1 MASPSLSVTN
11 DYRNTFQ
18 NGTALHASRLR
29 AVVNS
34 LFFFLLAL
42 LISVR
47 YPNDSLL
54 GTFVRVYDDIRQ
66 LNQCQKCC
74 CVDGW
79 DFLLSVS
86 HLIFAFG
93 MLSSMVAQA
102 RVECYFKLTVSQ
114 YTCVNFKL
122 DYLIESTVGWSG
134 IFLFIALLSLV
145 FLSNTQIH
153 ITLSFVYVLVLLLID
168 LLYVSKTADRDPDG
182 AFFLRSPSF
191 ALKKFAADLIWK
203 VDLVSVIPLSI
214 WILAASLLYYFGAV
228 WFGTLTPWEKV
239 AEIFLSGAIG
249 FHLFATWILIEG
261 IMSDWNK
268 FLLHSATVYQNTS
281 GKAVDLAVVEPYC
294 IEECLMR
301 VVRRR

>member
-1 MASPSLSVTN
+1 MASTTLSETY
-11 DYRNTFQ
+11 DYRNAFQ
-18 NGTALHASRLR
+18 NRTALHASRLR
-29 AVVNS
+29 VIVYS
-34 LFFFLLAL
+34 LFFFCLAL
-42 LISVR
+42 LISIQ
-47 YPNDSLL
+47 YPNNSLL
-54 GTFVRVYDDIRQ
+54 GTFVRLYTDIRQ
-66 LNQCQKCC
+66 INHCQTCC

-79 DFLLSVS
+79 DFLLSGS

-93 MLSSMVAQA
+93 MLSSMIAQA

-114 YTCVNFKL
+114 YTHINFKL
-122 DYLIESTVGWSG
+122 DHLIESTVGWSG

-153 ITLSFVYVLVLLLID
+153 IALSYAYVCVLLLID

-182 AFFLRSPSF
+182 EFFLRSPSF
-191 ALKKFAADLIWK
+191 ALKKFATDLIWK

-214 WILAASLLYYFGAV
+214 WILAAGLLYYFGAE
-228 WFGTLTPWEKV
+228 WFDTRTPWEKV

-261 IMSDWNK
+261 IMADWNK
-268 FLLHSATVYQNTS
+268 FLLLSATVYQNTN
-281 GKAVDLAVVEPYC
+281 GKAVDLAGVKPYC

-301 VVRRR
+301 VVRTN